1 MFFQLKTIDC
11 NKSDLCMSFED
22 LKIKVKKYKPKA
34 VWIVHIGGHIAFEID
49 KIANY
54 CKQNKIIILLE
65 NINTKLIRISFY
77 LNQYIN

>member
-1 MFFQLKTIDC
+1 MYIVIQ
-11 NKSDLCMSFED
+11 NKYSIVLYNLLFRT
-22 LKIKVKKYKPKA
+22 KIKVKKYKPKA